1 MVQSLILAKKMYGG
15 TGKTPTLNFLLYCI
29 ALISLAGCGHGPDS
43 SKIPPAPS
51 DPALSFLIMHMI
63 PHDSASFTEG
73 LELHDSV
80 LYESAGNYGAS
91 SLSAYRLNDGKLLA
105 RKPLAKEYFGEG
117 ITVLGDRLYQLTYK
131 EHAVFV
137 YHYPDLAT
145 LKTGYWARQGWGLTN
160 DGTSLI
166 ADDGSDKLYF
176 LDPATLRETRRISVT
191 GAQGPVPDLNELE
204 YVDGQLFANR
214 WHTNQ
219 IYRIDPRT
227 GKVTGVA
234 DLGALFAQMGL
245 TFQPKDPAED
255 VLNGIAY
262 DKGTKTFV
270 VTGKHWPKAFFLRI
284 F

>member
-1 MVQSLILAKKMYGG
+1 MLLRKCIYPSLSCLFSFA
-15 TGKTPTLNFLLYCI
+15 LFSFLV
-29 ALISLAGCGHGPDS
+29 GCGSGPDS
-43 SKIPPAPS
+43 IKTTPAPS
-51 DPALSFLIMHMI
+51 DPALSYLIMRVL
-63 PHDSASFTEG
+63 PHDSTSFTEG
-73 LELHDSV
+73 LELHDST

-91 SLSAYRLNDGKLLA
+91 SLSTYRLGNGKLLA
-105 RKPLAKEYFGEG
+105 RKPLGKEFFGEG
-117 ITVLGDRLYQLTYK
+117 ITVLGDKLYQLTYK

-137 YHYPDLAT
+137 YHFPDLAP

-160 DGTSLI
+160 DGTRLI

-176 LDPATLRETRRISVT
+176 IDPKTLTETGSISVT
-191 GAQGPVPDLNELE
+191 DAQGPLSDLNELE

-219 IYRIDPRT
+219 VYRIDPRT

-234 DLGALFAQMGL
+234 DLGSLFAQMGL
-245 TFQPKDPAED
+245 SWQPKDPAED

-262 DKGTKTFV
+262 DKATKTFIL
-270 VTGKHWPKAFFLRI
+270 TGKHWPKAFSVRI